1 MTSDAINNAV
11 VKVTVHFSTDLPQQ
25 VEGVALLDFEKRLR
39 NLSGLDV
46 RVFKHRM
53 GDDSKLRVQM
63 TRKEKESL

>member
-1 MTSDAINNAV
+1 MSV
-11 VKVTVHFSTDLPQQ
+11 VKVTVLFSEDLPQL
-25 VEGVALLDFEKRLR
+25 VEGRTLLAFERDLR
-39 NLSGLDV
+39 SQSGLDV